1 MFKRQLLVTVS
12 TLALTGAAT
21 AADLPVRMPVKAMPA
36 PAIVQLWAGPYI
48 GINGG
53 AVWHRT
59 TVDTTIFPGNPYDSA
74 KLTATGG
81 TIGGTIGYNWQSQ
94 NFVFGLEADGN
105 WVGAKETKRQF
116 SLSPALV
123 EHTSKLEWLATVRAR
138 AGMAFGPT
146 LMFITGG
153 LAVGGVNNSWT
164 FSPACCGV
172 VSNDGTRFGWTAGGG
187 IEHFVSQRVT
197 VKAEVLYV
205 DLGRETAT
213 NPTMAAGYT
222 SRFRNTAVVGRLG
235 VNLKW

>member
-12 TLALTGAAT
+12 TLAITGIAS
-21 AADLPVRMPVKAMPA
+21 AADLPARMPVKAMPA

-59 TVDTTIFPGNPYDSA
+59 TVDTTFESGAPYDSA

-105 WVGAKETKRQF
+105 WVGAKETKRTDPA
-116 SLSPALV
+116 SLV
-123 EHTSKLEWLATVRAR
+123 DHTSKLEWLATVRAR
-138 AGMAFGPT
+138 AGLAFGST
-146 LMFITGG
+146 LMFVTGG

-164 FSPACCGV
+164 WPTNCCFV
-172 VSNDGTRFGWTAGGG
+172 IANDGTRVGWTVGGG
-187 IEHFVSQRVT
+187 IEHFISQRVT

-205 DLGRETAT
+205 DLGRETVT
-213 NPTMAAGYT
+213 TPIFDGYI
-222 SRFRNTAVVGRLG
+222 SRFKNSAVVGRLG